1 MFESHTSEVL
11 RQRWNEPLKFLPIAF
26 VTALIIGLYTIY
38 TVFHCIPLLSHPDA
52 DRLRGAFLCILFHL
66 TTALLVTCYIK
77 CILIHPGT
85 IPDRE
90 EDIRWQYYPAQDS
103 QTPADMLPPGLQDAK
118 ETKRSGDRRV
128 CKWCQKYKPDR
139 CHHCRVCRLCI
150 LKMDHHCPWIYN
162 CVGFHNH
169 KYFFLLL
176 LYSTFNCHLIV
187 WTMYPS
193 VQAAMA
199 PTEPFIKMYCLLF
212 GEALASFLG
221 LLLSFFYLFHIYLMS
236 RAMTTIE
243 FCEKSVKRIGSDSST
258 YDMGLYRNAK
268 AVLGENILLWFL
280 PCSPPAGDG
289 LSYLT
294 EDTPL
299 LKASA
304 QDVEGGRRRYGAR
317 PWRRASPQAGTGS
330 TEDSRSQDSR
340 SCSPDPFGSRSVDGR
355 RLGRDCSVGSHSEFR
370 PA

>member
-1 MFESHTSEVL
+1 
-11 RQRWNEPLKFLPIAF
+11 
-26 VTALIIGLYTIY
+26 
-38 TVFHCIPLLSHPDA
+38 
-52 DRLRGAFLCILFHL
+52 
-66 TTALLVTCYIK
+66 
-77 CILIHPGT
+77 
-85 IPDRE
+85 
-90 EDIRWQYYPAQDS
+90 
-103 QTPADMLPPGLQDAK
+103 
-118 ETKRSGDRRV
+118 
-128 CKWCQKYKPDR
+128 
-139 CHHCRVCRLCI
+139 
-150 LKMDHHCPWIYN
+150 
-162 CVGFHNH
+162 
-169 KYFFLLL
+169 
-176 LYSTFNCHLIV
+176 
-187 WTMYPS
+187 MYPS

-304 QDVEGGRRRYGAR
+304 QDVEGGVGD
-317 PWRRASPQAGTGS
+317 
-330 TEDSRSQDSR
+330 TEHGRGGERVHRLALDQLRI
-340 SCSPDPFGSRSVDGR
+340 PGR
-355 RLGRDCSVGSHSEFR
+355 RIPEAVVQTPLVRGLWMVDDWVVTVL
-370 PA
+370 